1 MEESYLQYAELLLDG
16 TVQLLIPQ
24 AEDMILASVTLY
36 NDALSDIP
44 VVMDYRIT
52 VNTVVDHL
60 AIAET
65 YIDLINNEI
74 KVGIFYL
81 KNLKKNG
88 LKKMWMS
95 DLFLKQKATKN

>member
-1 MEESYLQYAELLLDG
+1 MHFQFKTIEPYMENSYLQYTELLLDG

-44 VVMDYRIT
+44 VAMDYRIT
-52 VNTVVDHL
+52 VNTVIDHL

-65 YIDLINNEI
+65 YIDLVNNEI
-74 KVGIFYL
+74 KV
-81 KNLKKNG
+81 
-88 LKKMWMS
+88 WMPFKI
-95 DLFLKQKATKN
+95 DFERF

>member
-65 YIDLINNEI
+65 YIDLVNNEI
-74 KVGIFYL
+74 KVWIFYL
-81 KNLKKNG
+81 KHKNG
-88 LKKMWMS
+88 LKRMWMRY
-95 DLFLKQKATKN
+95 FKYRI